1 VDEYVC
7 VTVRSTPGEGADAF
21 NKRLVAFWS
30 HMLRGRPD
38 DFERVYAETTKFQP
52 AGEIVTRTYLVE
64 TEVAD
69 VVAAEFTKA
78 GIDHAAIDM
87 DDIYSKYEATPP
99 DWFQIEH

>member
-7 VTVRSTPGEGADAF
+7 VTVRSAPAEGEDPF

-30 HMLRGRPD
+30 HMLRDRPE

-52 AGEIVTRTYLVE
+52 AGAAVTRTYLVE
-64 TEVAD
+64 LGTAAVL
-69 VVAAEFTKA
+69 AAELAGA
-78 GIDHAAIDM
+78 GIDHAAIDA
-87 DDIYSKYEATPP
+87 DDVYSKYEATPP